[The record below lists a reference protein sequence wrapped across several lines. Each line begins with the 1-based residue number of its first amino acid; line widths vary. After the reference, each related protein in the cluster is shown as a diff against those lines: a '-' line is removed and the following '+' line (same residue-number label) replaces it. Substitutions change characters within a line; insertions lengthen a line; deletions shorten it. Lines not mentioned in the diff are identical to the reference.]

1 MQAPDVKRL
10 ARAFMHKEK
19 DGELIPWENGRYI
32 HEGAL
37 KVKSGSQV
45 IIVHTTRAQ
54 VHDLLVHLVK
64 WLKEWI

>member
-1 MQAPDVKRL
+1 MQVADVTRL
-10 ARAFMHKEK
+10 ARAFMCKEK

-32 HEGAL
+32 HEGEL
-37 KVKSGSQV
+37 KVKSGSQI
-45 IIVHTTRAQ
+45 IIVHMERAQ